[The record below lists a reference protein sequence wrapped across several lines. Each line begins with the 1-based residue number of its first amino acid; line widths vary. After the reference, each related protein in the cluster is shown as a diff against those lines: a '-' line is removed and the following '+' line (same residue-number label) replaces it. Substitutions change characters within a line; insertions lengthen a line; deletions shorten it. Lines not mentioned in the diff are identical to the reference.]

1 MLSNDMGRPY
11 RQILVLIA
19 CVGAFAYCVDQR
31 KRQVAGFC
39 EETGERLSDEQVLHR
54 AGTGW
59 EGVISVEIVPESA
72 LRAEEQIPAWVKQT
86 GGFRAYVRVS
96 LQEDPAAP
104 DVKQR
109 LLIISNCGDF
119 RSQSFEWFGGWLW

>member
-19 CVGAFAYCVDQR
+19 CLGALAYCVDQR
-31 KRQVAGFC
+31 KSQVAGFC
-39 EETGERLSDEQVLHR
+39 QETGERFSDEQVLDK
-54 AGTGW
+54 AGKRQ

-72 LRAEEQIPAWVKQT
+72 LRAEEQVPDWVKQT

-96 LQEDPAAP
+96 FQDDPAAP
-104 DVKQR
+104 DVKQE
-109 LLIISNCGDF
+109 LLIISNCGEF
-119 RSQSFEWFGGWLW
+119 RSQSFDWFGGWLW